1 MRAGIALGSN
11 LGDRNALIQD
21 AIGHLRMIHEQGEFL
36 ISSLHETDPL
46 DCPPGS
52 ESFLNGVVELD
63 TSLAPLELLQRLQH
77 LELASGR
84 PRVHGRHAPRTLD
97 LDLLYCD
104 GMTFHHPDLELPH
117 PRITERH
124 FVLAPLHEIRP
135 DLLLPG
141 WSMNCADYLFRI
153 SNK

>member
-11 LGDRNALIQD
+11 LGNRSALLEA
-21 AIGHLRMIHEQGEFL
+21 AISQLRTLHEQGEFL
-36 ISSLHETDPL
+36 ISSLHETDPV

-104 GMTFHHPDLELPH
+104 GMTLHHPDLELPH